1 MYAIGLDYFHAET
14 RKSPTVD
21 GIVMRTKN
29 GKEVRF
35 PVNLTLKEK
44 NICRKI
50 VMIFDQQ
57 VCGFDIIRS
66 KGKSYVCDVNGW
78 SFVKGNYK
86 YTKDCSFLLRR
97 FIYEKFFPNMVEN
110 LNKEWK
116 IEKNKQF
123 HDFRPFKPNHFK
135 KFNRNNIIHSNSKIK
150 KNNENNSVDN
160 FKYRSFDIESEEEE
174 EQNKHDNSYDTY
186 TKENIIKELKT
197 FNLKKIIAQKRK
209 LKRRDSL
216 SLDLY
221 NNSPERY
228 ISPKK
233 FKITTN
239 PELFCKNRKYFD
251 YQYKNTFKSNIGEL
265 RSVLAIF
272 RHQDRTPKQ
281 KMKMLTSEKGFL
293 DFFNKMSEP
302 QEVKL
307 KSASKLKKVKII
319 AEDIFQRISK
329 DPSISKF
336 D

>member
-21 GIVMRTKN
+21 GIVMRTKE

-78 SFVKGNYK
+78 SFVKGNQQ

-97 FIYEKFFPNMVEN
+97 FIYEKFFPNIVEN

-116 IEKNKQF
+116 TEKQKQF
-123 HDFRPFKPNHFK
+123 HDFRPFNQNYFK
-135 KFNRNNIIHSNSKIK
+135 KSKKRDSIDSK
-150 KNNENNSVDN
+150 SQRPLLNNSAGN
-160 FKYRSFDIESEEEE
+160 LKHRSISIQREESIT
-174 EQNKHDNSYDTY
+174 NISYDTQS
-186 TKENIIKELKT
+186 KENIINDLKT
-197 FNLKKIIAQKRK
+197 FNLNKIIIRK
-209 LKRRDSL
+209 KKLQRRDSL
-216 SLDLY
+216 SLNLN

-228 ISPKK
+228 LSPKK
-233 FKITTN
+233 FKITNN
-239 PELFCKNRKYFD
+239 PELFCKDKKYFD
-251 YQYKNTFKSNIGEL
+251 YQYKISSNFDIGEL

-281 KMKMLTSEKGFL
+281 KMKMVTTEQKFL

-307 KSASKLKKVKII
+307 KSASKLKKVKMI
-319 AEDIFQRISK
+319 AESIYERISNDPGISK
-329 DPSISKF
+329 D
-336 D
+336 